1 MFNNLTANEVC
12 KIQYLCHKPPGLS
25 HNRFLKSHVSWHWTM
40 LCWNSG
46 VAKLR
51 FIGSICLYRKGLSRI
66 SSSGKEH
73 GNAIFLWILAF
84 ESSGWNL
91 SKQIGKCNSC
101 SRFSIWWDVVWV
113 TFTSLEGFCGFF
125 GITDCG
131 WQSNSPPKDALV
143 LIPGTCN
150 YVRRW
155 TWKSL
160 SHVWLFATPKY
171 SPGQNTGVGSLS
183 PSPGDLPNP
192 GVEPKVSCI
201 TGRFFYQL
209 SHREAQEYWS
219 G

>member
-12 KIQYLCHKPPGLS
+12 KIQHLYHKPPGLS
-25 HNRFLKSHVSWHWTM
+25 HNRFLKSHISWHWTM

-51 FIGSICLYRKGLSRI
+51 FIGSICLCRKGLSLI

-101 SRFSIWWDVVWV
+101 SSFPIWWDVVWV

-125 GITDCG
+125 GITDSG
-131 WQSNSPPKDALV
+131 WQSNNPPKDALV
-143 LIPGTCN
+143 LIARTCN
-150 YVRRW
+150 YVRKW
-155 TWKSL
+155 KWKSL
-160 SHVWLFATPKY
+160 SRVWLFATPKN

-183 PSPGDLPNP
+183 FLQGIFPTQGSNP
-192 GVEPKVSCI
+192 GLSHCRQI
-201 TGRFFYQL
+201 FYQL

>member
-91 SKQIGKCNSC
+91 SNQIGKCNSC

-160 SHVWLFATPKY
+160 SHVWLFVTPW
-171 SPGQNTGVGSLS
+171 TV
-183 PSPGDLPNP
+183 
-192 GVEPKVSCI
+192 
-201 TGRFFYQL
+201 
-209 SHREAQEYWS
+209 
-219 G
+219 